1 FRNVERHDVET
12 LPGALFI
19 RIDERLFFGNL
30 SAVEDYINRALAAH
44 GDARDLVL
52 VMSAVNLMDA
62 TAVEVF
68 DELNRDLSERQI
80 RLHLAEVK
88 GPVQDR
94 LMRTGFWQAL
104 SGEVYLSA
112 NDAFE
117 GLQGKI

>member
-1 FRNVERHDVET
+1 MEDSPSAERIARYIFQAMLKREPG
-12 LPGALFI
+12 LPL
-19 RIDERLFFGNL
+19 
-30 SAVEDYINRALAAH
+30 
-44 GDARDLVL
+44 
-52 VMSAVNLMDA
+52 

-68 DELNRDLSERQI
+68 DELNRDLSERRI

-117 GLQGKI
+117 ALHGKA